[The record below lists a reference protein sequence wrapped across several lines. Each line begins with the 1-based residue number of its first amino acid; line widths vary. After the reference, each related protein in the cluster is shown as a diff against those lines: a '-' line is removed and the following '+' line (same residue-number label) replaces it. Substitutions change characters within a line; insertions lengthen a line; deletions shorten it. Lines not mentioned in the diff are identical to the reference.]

1 VSLERLL
8 ADVGAPTRL
17 RELGYAEHDRAAVV
31 QGALDQRRLL
41 VGSPKDIGAAEL
53 EALLRTSL

>member
-1 VSLERLL
+1 MQ
-8 ADVGAPTRL
+8 DVGAPTTL
-17 RELGYAEHDRAAVV
+17 GELGYGDDDLAPLVA
-31 QGALDQRRLL
+31 GALDQRRLL

>member
-1 VSLERLL
+1 ME
-8 ADVGAPTRL
+8 DVGAPTRL
-17 RELGYAEHDRAAVV
+17 SELGYGEDDIAKLIP
-31 QGALDQRRLL
+31 GALDQRRLL